1 MKGITLPICL
11 VLALSPALAQLA
23 FVLPMTSFSARHS
36 IQGFN
41 NKNAYHISLRNS
53 LRKSSKYRDR
63 WRSHL
68 EKRQMYFA

>member
-1 MKGITLPICL
+1 MKGITLPIYL

-41 NKNAYHISLRNS
+41 NKNAYIIFLYEIRYVNLASI
-53 LRKSSKYRDR
+53 
-63 WRSHL
+63 
-68 EKRQMYFA
+68 EIAGEAI